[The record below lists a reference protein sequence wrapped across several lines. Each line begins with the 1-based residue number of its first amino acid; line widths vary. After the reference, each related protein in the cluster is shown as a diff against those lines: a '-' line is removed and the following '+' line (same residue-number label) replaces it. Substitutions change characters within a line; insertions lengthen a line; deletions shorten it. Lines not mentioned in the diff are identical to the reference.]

1 MKLKICLLAAS
12 VAVLVSCGPSYR
24 ATDQYG
30 TIVVPAGTRTA
41 FTTQYPTATVVVW
54 STYDVATLP
63 IDWDLAGWP
72 AMDQNDYV
80 VKFTVDNEPYYA
92 WYDSDGNW
100 IGTAYVI
107 NDYKTLPS
115 AVSSTINA
123 QFSGYTIT
131 GVNKEF
137 QKDRMVYEVQ
147 LRNGDSKAKLLID
160 GSGNIIRQK
169 TVIK

>member
-1 MKLKICLLAAS
+1 MKLKIWMLAAGL
-12 VAVLVSCGPSYR
+12 AVLASCGPSYR

-30 TIVVPAGTRTA
+30 VVIPVRTQTA
-41 FTTQYPTATVVVW
+41 FTTQYSNATVVTW
-54 STYDVATLP
+54 SQYDAATLP

-72 AMDQNDYV
+72 EMDQNDYV
-80 VKFTVDNEPYYA
+80 VRFTMDNMPYYA

-115 AVSSTINA
+115 AVSSTINS
-123 QFSGYTIT
+123 QFSGYIIT
-131 GVNKEF
+131 SVNKEF

-147 LRNGDSKAKLLID
+147 LRNGESKAKLLID
-160 GSGNIIRQK
+160 GNGNIITQK
-169 TVIK
+169 TVMK